1 MGQIISIVVSSAY
14 EIYNRRRRPLEIE
27 NEPMQ
32 DINILPEDWAWNQRY
47 NDDAFNNELNKL
59 KRLISANLVKTTNL
73 NRPLAIKGIKNENL
87 ENNYAKYL
95 CPSEPIWYGPYKTV
109 ELYIERQTISFDTL
123 MSYSFNKTNDFYLV
137 RFTDGSNKLNLN
149 LIRQMYH
156 CLELF
161 WVQIGNHIDNRS
173 QGNGII
179 FYNPFGRS
187 QIEMSIRSLRSMY
200 GYYNSKRNSRY
211 IQDRFIIADFM
222 KLIPMMFG
230 KDNNIVGYYYNDNVF
245 HTEFTILGDKQRDVL
260 IKPKQINSSISKN
273 GTRVWALGG
282 GVKLY
287 DLEPTLYTLQQ
298 EPTKHTLQQ
307 EPTKH
312 TLQQEPTKH
321 TLQQEPTKYSL
332 QKHTLIPAIEN
343 NDEFIQIMQEFF
355 NYQYQCELFDI
366 PEFELSN
373 IRIKQL
379 ELKQKALLLITDKNV
394 YKFADNFL
402 DCYTISPIKNVSGL
416 GIKSKSKRRTKVK
429 RRKNKSRKL
438 NGFKS

>member
-27 NEPMQ
+27 NEPIQ
-32 DINILPEDWAWNQRY
+32 DINILPENWAWNQRY
-47 NDDAFNNELNKL
+47 NDDAFKNELNKL

-95 CPSEPIWYGPYKTV
+95 CPSDPIWYGPYETV

-137 RFTDGSNKLNLN
+137 RFTDGSNKLNIN

-161 WVQIGNHIDNRS
+161 WVQIGNHIDNLS
-173 QGNGII
+173 QGNGIC
-179 FYNPFGRS
+179 FANPFDQSR
-187 QIEMSIRSLRSMY
+187 IKMSIRSLRSMY

-222 KLIPMMFG
+222 KLIKLMNFD
-230 KDNNIVGYYYNDNVF
+230 KDIVGYYYNDNVF

-273 GTRVWALGG
+273 GVRVWALGG

-287 DLEPTLYTLQQ
+287 DLEPTL
-298 EPTKHTLQQ
+298 HTLQQ
-307 EPTKH
+307 D
-312 TLQQEPTKH
+312 H

-402 DCYTISPIKNVSGL
+402 DCYTISPIKNVGGL
-416 GIKSKSKRRTKVK
+416 GIKSKSKSKRRTKVK